1 MAAFL
6 SGGRLAAWFERNSV
20 WRSYSAVALM
30 WGLDPVLLAGAPSFW
45 PAVIAARIL
54 RGPATL
60 GSMVICF
67 FTGVHSFARP
77 GADTSRYMAAL
88 FFVNGFSRLLA
99 PTASAF
105 MLAYM
110 SRRSIIF
117 FGGLGVLAA
126 SALFRW
132 NDSEEEAP
140 RPAETAGGG

>member
-1 MAAFL
+1 
-6 SGGRLAAWFERNSV
+6 
-20 WRSYSAVALM
+20 
-30 WGLDPVLLAGAPSFW
+30 
-45 PAVIAARIL
+45 
-54 RGPATL
+54 
-60 GSMVICF
+60 
-67 FTGVHSFARP
+67 
-77 GADTSRYMAAL
+77 MAAL

-99 PTASAF
+99 PMASAF

-140 RPAETAGGG
+140 KPAAAADGG